1 MLEWEERE
9 RFGSIMIYE
18 RKREGE
24 EFKMKKKNWKIY
36 MDINKI
42 DMLTIWQGFNG
53 IQHEVLSKKKK
64 TTSILD

>member
-1 MLEWEERE
+1 
-9 RFGSIMIYE
+9 
-18 RKREGE
+18 
-24 EFKMKKKNWKIY
+24 

>member
-1 MLEWEERE
+1 MRGRE
-9 RFGSIMIYE
+9 KE
-18 RKREGE
+18 KNL
-24 EFKMKKKNWKIY
+24 KWKKKNWKIY

-64 TTSILD
+64 KTTSILD